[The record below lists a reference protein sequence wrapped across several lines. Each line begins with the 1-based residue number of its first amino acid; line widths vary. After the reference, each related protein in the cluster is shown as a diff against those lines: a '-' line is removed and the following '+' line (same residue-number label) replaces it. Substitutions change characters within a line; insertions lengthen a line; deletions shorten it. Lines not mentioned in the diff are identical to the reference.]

1 MFQIK
6 DFTSIVGSMINYA
19 KATQSKLTDF
29 TIGSVTRTIIEAP
42 AIEIEELYQ
51 QMWLGIKEAIPVA
64 LYEAFDFRKLPAQRS
79 IGTINVKL
87 LKSASVLKIPA
98 GTAFISMVTNDS
110 FYSVED
116 VTVNSIEKSAD
127 ILLSAKKQGII
138 NPVIAQS
145 PFTSDAVP
153 SFVSASAKAT
163 FSNGRLEETDEE
175 MRYRFMDYIQNLARS
190 PLASIHY
197 ALLNKVFITNN
208 SGEVTERVKQAKIVE
223 KFILDT
229 TSPPGIFYA
238 YIHNGNN
245 GSITASEA
253 LITQTLAILNGYT
266 DNTGKKIIGYKAAGI
281 QVIIEAVSNKT
292 LIIEYTATIDN
303 TVDKTVI
310 STAITDAI
318 QSYFNSTDI
327 GGTIYLAELI
337 SSVMALPDVINVNFE
352 RPVADQTAKSNEKI
366 VLGKLTGNL
375 NVTQ

>member
-1 MFQIK
+1 
-6 DFTSIVGSMINYA
+6 
-19 KATQSKLTDF
+19 
-29 TIGSVTRTIIEAP
+29 
-42 AIEIEELYQ
+42 
-51 QMWLGIKEAIPVA
+51 

-98 GTAFISMVTNDS
+98 GTAFISIVTNDS

-116 VTVNSIEKSAD
+116 ATVVTVNNEKSAD

-163 FSNGRLEETDEE
+163 FSNGRPEETDEE

-197 ALLNKVFITNN
+197 ALVNKVFITNEN
-208 SGEVTERVKQAKIVE
+208 GEEIERIKQAKIVE
-223 KFILDT
+223 KFILDS
-229 TSPPGIFYA
+229 TSPPGVFYA

-245 GSITASEA
+245 GTITASAA

-281 QVIIEAVSNKT
+281 QVKVEAVENKR
-292 LIIEYTATIDN
+292 INVDYTAQINN

-318 QSYFNSTDI
+318 KSYFNSTDI
-327 GGTIYLAELI
+327 GGTIYVAELI
-337 SSVMALPDVINVNFE
+337 SSVMALPGVINVHFNS
-352 RPVADQTAKSNEKI
+352 PVSDMTASFNQKN
-366 VLGKLTGNL
+366 VLGTIN
-375 NVTQ
+375 NAAQ

>member
-98 GTAFISMVTNDS
+98 GTAFISIVTNDS

-116 VTVNSIEKSAD
+116 ATVVTVNNEKSAD

-153 SFVSASAKAT
+153 SFVSASAKAN
-163 FSNGRLEETDEE
+163 FSNGRPEETDEE

-197 ALLNKVFITNN
+197 ALVNKVFITNEN
-208 SGEVTERVKQAKIVE
+208 GEVTERIKQAKIVE
-223 KFILDT
+223 KFILEPA
-229 TSPPGIFYA
+229 SPPGVFYA
-238 YIHNGNN
+238 YIHNGDN
-245 GSITASEA
+245 GTITATAS
-253 LITQTLAILNGYT
+253 LKTQTLAILNGYT

-281 QVIIEAVSNKT
+281 QVFVEAVVNKS
-292 LIIEYTATIDN
+292 IDVDYTAQINN

-318 QSYFNSTDI
+318 KSYFNSTDI
-327 GGTIYLAELI
+327 GGTIYVAELI
-337 SSVMALPDVINVNFE
+337 SSVMALPGVINVHFNS
-352 RPVADQTAKSNEKI
+352 PVSDTTASFNQKN
-366 VLGKLTGNL
+366 VLGKINDAA
-375 NVTQ
+375 Q

>member
-98 GTAFISMVTNDS
+98 GTAFISIVTNDS

-116 VTVNSIEKSAD
+116 ATVVTVNNEKSAD

-163 FSNGRLEETDEE
+163 FSNGRPEETDEE

-197 ALLNKVFITNN
+197 ALVNKVFITNEN
-208 SGEVTERVKQAKIVE
+208 GEEIERIKQAKIVE
-223 KFILDT
+223 KFILDS
-229 TSPPGIFYA
+229 TSPPGVFYA

-245 GSITASEA
+245 GTITASAA

-281 QVIIEAVSNKT
+281 QVKVEAVENKR
-292 LIIEYTATIDN
+292 INVDYTAQINN

-318 QSYFNSTDI
+318 KSYFNSTDI
-327 GGTIYLAELI
+327 GGTIYVAELI
-337 SSVMALPDVINVNFE
+337 SSVMALPGVINVHFNS
-352 RPVADQTAKSNEKI
+352 PVSDMTASFNQKN
-366 VLGKLTGNL
+366 VLGTIN
-375 NVTQ
+375 NAAQ